1 MKRIL
6 PLLAAATFIIGA
18 MPAFAANELNAEDI
32 IAQAPSGAIA
42 QIGAPDSARA
52 KFTLTDSQIESLR
65 ALKNKNFAD
74 NTMKY
79 AALKVLKNDLRTEMS
94 KETIDRGAVLA
105 IQAKINAAQADL
117 SNARI
122 SQMLDASQI
131 FTPEQR
137 KAMHSRMLR
146 HGMHGGRG
154 HGGKSHGQCGGG
166 HGSGGHSFKG
176 RGHGG
181 PGRPGGPGPGAE
193 GPSGARGAS
202 FDADTSSPAI
212 ES

>member
-18 MPAFAANELNAEDI
+18 IPAFAATELNAEDI
-32 IAQAPSGAIA
+32 IAQAPSGAVA

-52 KFTLTDSQIESLR
+52 KFTLTDSQIESLQ
-65 ALKNKNFAD
+65 ALKDKNFAD
-74 NTMKY
+74 NTLKY
-79 AALKVLKNDLRTEMS
+79 AGLKILKNDLRTELS

-105 IQAKINAAQADL
+105 IQAKINAASADL

-146 HGMHGGRG
+146 HGMHGGG
-154 HGGKSHGQCGGG
+154 GYGGKSHGQCSGGGRGCGGGG
-166 HGSGGHSFKG
+166 HKFEG
-176 RGHGG
+176 RG
-181 PGRPGGPGPGAE
+181 PGGPGTGAPG
-193 GPSGARGAS
+193 GSRGAS
-202 FDADTSSPAI
+202 LDGTTASPLT

>member
-6 PLLAAATFIIGA
+6 PLLAAATFVIGA
-18 MPAFAANELNAEDI
+18 FPAFAVNELSAETT

-42 QIGAPDSARA
+42 QIGAPDAARA
-52 KFTLTDSQIESLR
+52 KFNFTDSQLESLK
-65 ALKNKNFAD
+65 ALKDKYYSD
-74 NTMKY
+74 NTLKH
-79 AALKVLKNDLRTEMS
+79 AALKILKHDLRSELT

-137 KAMHSRMLR
+137 KAMHSRSLR

-154 HGGKSHGQCGGG
+154 RGGKSHGQCGGG
-166 HGSGGHSFKG
+166 HRGGGHKFQG
-176 RGHGG
+176 RGQRG
-181 PGRPGGPGPGAE
+181 PGGPGPGAE
-193 GPSGARGAS
+193 APSGTRGAS
-202 FDADTSSPAI
+202 LDVTTSSPLV